1 MALTK
6 IQTTTGTAEPDE
18 LGARLGKGIACG
30 ERRGDAGRREGRL
43 GVAAQPL
50 APAREDALFATLR
63 LQLGLPDQTFFTD
76 RGFGSL
82 GFLEQQAVAQALA
95 PGFLREHN
103 PIVRHTVLR
112 RRQTLENAGLL
123 ERVGVDIHPDPDT
136 SVAAYAGVGFS
147 GLGLPDKPA
156 F

>member
-1 MALTK
+1 MPDWGKALPVVK
-6 IQTTTGTAEPDE
+6 GEE
-18 LGARLGKGIACG
+18 MLGEEKDVWEWLRN
-30 ERRGDAGRREGRL
+30 
-43 GVAAQPL
+43 PL
-50 APAREDALFATLR
+50 RPAREDALFATLG